1 MIYYIKQK
9 WFQSAQVCVL
19 LILEWGLQAA
29 ASLLMIQTFDA
40 IFRLNAHDFLFWT
53 GINLVTWGLYFATS
67 CLREIV
73 QARTIRIL
81 NNEVRHDLYRTLLEK
96 SYQDF
101 HKQDSGEYIS
111 WLTNDVKQMESL
123 AWKPFFE
130 CVGRGAQV
138 CWCILA
144 LTSIHWSLVVAAGII
159 SLLMWFV
166 PKVFEKRLERRGK
179 DCSEKQASAVGELK
193 DLLSGFDIFR
203 LFQKEKHFL
212 EQADASSELLEKPS
226 YRLKRAPDHCLWVDG
241 LCECGFPVYHGCFG
255 HVPGLQRQGQRGRFC
270 RCWKP
275 HRRCG
280 NRFGRDYKKSPVL
293 LCRKAIFS
301 ENPVP
306 N

>member
-123 AWKPFFE
+123 AWKPFLNALDG
-130 CVGRGAQV
+130 VLRSAGAS
-138 CWCILA
+138 W
-144 LTSIHWSLVVAAGII
+144 
-159 SLLMWFV
+159 
-166 PKVFEKRLERRGK
+166 R
-179 DCSEKQASAVGELK
+179 
-193 DLLSGFDIFR
+193 
-203 LFQKEKHFL
+203 
-212 EQADASSELLEKPS
+212 
-226 YRLKRAPDHCLWVDG
+226 
-241 LCECGFPVYHGCFG
+241 
-255 HVPGLQRQGQRGRFC
+255 
-270 RCWKP
+270 
-275 HRRCG
+275 
-280 NRFGRDYKKSPVL
+280 
-293 LCRKAIFS
+293 
-301 ENPVP
+301 
-306 N
+306 

>member
-212 EQADASSELLEKPS
+212 EQADASSELLEKQGF
-226 YRLKRAPDHCLWVDG
+226 CLSDW
-241 LCECGFPVYHGCFG
+241 
-255 HVPGLQRQGQRGRFC
+255 
-270 RCWKP
+270 
-275 HRRCG
+275 
-280 NRFGRDYKKSPVL
+280 
-293 LCRKAIFS
+293 
-301 ENPVP
+301 
-306 N
+306 